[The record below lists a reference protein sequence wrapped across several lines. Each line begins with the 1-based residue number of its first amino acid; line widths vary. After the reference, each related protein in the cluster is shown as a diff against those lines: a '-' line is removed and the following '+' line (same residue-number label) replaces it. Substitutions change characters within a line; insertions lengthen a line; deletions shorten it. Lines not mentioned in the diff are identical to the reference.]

1 MTRRE
6 LALAAA
12 PAAALA
18 QTDPAKPE
26 TAEDL
31 LAAARTQIRNN
42 SAALAKYKIET
53 ALEPAFQF
61 KA

>member
-1 MTRRE
+1 MTRRD
-6 LALAAA
+6 LGAAF
-12 PAAALA
+12 AAALP

-26 TAEDL
+26 SKEDL
-31 LAAARTQIRNN
+31 LAAAQAQIRNN
-42 SAALAKYKIET
+42 SAALAKYKIAT